1 MKRQQKVRRRDSTM
15 GYQKANTMTKTKIT
29 KNQRLPNHLLK
40 FHLPQI
46 FNNVH
51 QYAGRFVY
59 FFTMAKTQEDGM
71 KTRQP
76 PVNGTN
82 LTSSDT
88 EWSHIGQLRLLALL
102 HLLSETRLDVLSMAL
117 QQIPPD
123 TTISMNPLVV
133 ELSSFFSY
141 PVSGPCFLLSKT
153 ISWSSLSFAL
163 TTLDWR

>member
-1 MKRQQKVRRRDSTM
+1 
-15 GYQKANTMTKTKIT
+15 
-29 KNQRLPNHLLK
+29 
-40 FHLPQI
+40 
-46 FNNVH
+46 
-51 QYAGRFVY
+51 
-59 FFTMAKTQEDGM
+59 M

-88 EWSHIGQLRLLALL
+88 EWSHIGQLRLLAFL

-133 ELSSFFSY
+133 KLPSFFSY